1 MFSRFFLLLALFTFG
16 AFNTEAQTCDSLS
29 ASKVECRSYYSGK
42 KLRHVIH
49 YRNGLR
55 HGTWVFLL
63 EDGNYDRRIKYRK
76 GERIWELHYRN
87 GQVFRSIDRKG
98 REKERKNCGC

>member
-1 MFSRFFLLLALFTFG
+1 MPPYLFLISILFLFG
-16 AFNTEAQTCDSLS
+16 IQESQAQTCDSLS
-29 ASKVECRSYYSGK
+29 ATKVECRAYYSGK

-55 HGTWVFLL
+55 HGTWVFLH
-63 EDGNYDRRIKYRK
+63 EDGNYDKRIKYRK
-76 GERIWELHYRN
+76 GARIWELHYRDGN
-87 GQVFRSIDRKG
+87 VIRSIDRKG